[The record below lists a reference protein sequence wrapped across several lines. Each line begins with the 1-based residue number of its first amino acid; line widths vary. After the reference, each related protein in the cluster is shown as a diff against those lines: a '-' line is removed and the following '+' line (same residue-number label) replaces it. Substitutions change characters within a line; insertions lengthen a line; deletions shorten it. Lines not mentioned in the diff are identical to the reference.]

1 MAMTAG
7 GAERGAAPGAVTGA
21 GAAAPGRLG
30 AVLRPIVS
38 ARTWLAVIHLLAG
51 FFLGTISFTLLI
63 TGTAVGIAL
72 LPIFLSGVPVL
83 IAVRWLCGQFC
94 RGERARFAVLLGVRI
109 PGPPPRAD
117 GGTRWR
123 RAWRA
128 LTSSSAYREFG
139 YALLRFPLSV
149 LQFVVLIVGWSLPA
163 ALLTLPAYNWAL
175 PQGGAH
181 LGGYTVHGPVALT
194 AAAVAGFVL
203 LAAAA
208 ALTRLL
214 AVTDAAIARWFLG
227 PHGEIALTARIGE
240 LESSRARVVDAA
252 EAERRRIERDLHDG
266 AQQRLVALAMDLGR
280 ARAKFG
286 TDPQA
291 AEAIVGQAHEQAKEA
306 LTELRNLVR
315 GMHPPVLTDRGLD
328 AALSGLAAISPVPV
342 TVRVDVAVRPPA
354 PVEAIAYFV
363 VAEALTNVAKHARA
377 SRAEVTVARSANL
390 LRVVIADDGTGG
402 ADPAGQ
408 GLSGLASR
416 AAGVDGRL
424 SVSSP
429 AGGPTSIEVLLPCGS

>member
-1 MAMTAG
+1 VAAG
-7 GAERGAAPGAVTGA
+7 RVQDGAAH
-21 GAAAPGRLG
+21 GAATVAGTAPGRLG
-30 AVLRPIVS
+30 VVRPIVS

-63 TGTAVGIAL
+63 TGAAVGIAL
-72 LPIFLSGVPVL
+72 LPLFLSGVPVL

-94 RGERARFAVLLGVRI
+94 RGERARFAVLLGMQI
-109 PGPPPRAD
+109 PGPVPRPQ
-117 GGTRWR
+117 GGSRWR

-128 LTSSSAYREFG
+128 VTSPSAYREFG

-149 LQFVVLIVGWSLPA
+149 VQVVVLIVGWSLPV
-163 ALLTLPAYNWAL
+163 ALLTLPAYNGAL

-181 LGGYTVHGPVALT
+181 LDGFTVHGPAAL
-194 AAAVAGFVL
+194 AVAVAAGIAL
-203 LAAAA
+203 LVAAP
-208 ALTRLL
+208 ALTRVL
-214 AVTDAAIARWFLG
+214 AVTDASTARWFLG
-227 PHGEIALTARIGE
+227 SHGQAELTARIGE
-240 LESSRARVVDAA
+240 LETSRARVVDAA

-266 AQQRLVALAMDLGR
+266 AQQRLVSLAMDLGR
-280 ARAKFG
+280 ARAKFA

-291 AEAIVGQAHEQAKEA
+291 AADIVGQAHEQAKEA

-328 AALSGLAAISPVPV
+328 AALSGLAALSPVPV
-342 TVRVDVAVRPPA
+342 TVRVDVAARPPA
-354 PVEAIAYFV
+354 AVEAIAYFV

-377 SRAEVTVARSANL
+377 GRAEVTVERAAEM
-390 LRVVIADDGTGG
+390 LRVVIADDGIGG

-429 AGGPTSIEVLLPCGS
+429 PGGPTSIEVLLPCGS